1 MKTTGDSGRGGK
13 MYVIIVYDIGEKRV
27 AKVCKFLRKYL
38 NWVQNSVFEGNLTES
53 QFEKVK
59 YGLKKLICEEE
70 DAVLY
75 YVFSTPKWVERG
87 ILGKEKNP
95 ISDFL

>member
-1 MKTTGDSGRGGK
+1 
-13 MYVIIVYDIGEKRV
+13 MYIVIVYDIGEKRV

-38 NWVQNSVFEGNLTES
+38 YWVQNSVFEGDLTES

-59 YGLKKLICEEE
+59 HGLKKLIKE
-70 DAVLY
+70 DEDMVLY

-95 ISDFL
+95 IDAFL